1 MKMTHIKVRQ
11 YNSQYIE
18 RYIAKQ
24 KGPTQMLN
32 KKTANTVSLIEL
44 LEKMNEPLK
53 KVGKSKRW
61 IRHPSIAFLNNYWYR
76 HSTKE
81 KGFPVDFL
89 MTFFN
94 QTETEAIL
102 TITHHFNI
110 KNEEVN
116 YPTESLYRPPKNH
129 NNQAVEVYLK
139 HIRFIDPDCINYL
152 ISNGLLYQE
161 TKYRN
166 CVFVGYD
173 NQHQVKHL
181 HRHSTHLADN
191 DYKGNTPG
199 SDSRYSFNLVG
210 TSQTLYV
217 FESPIDLLSYITLF
231 NDDWSSHSYLALCGL
246 SPASLHQFIS
256 DHPNIRSV
264 VLCLDNDTPGQ
275 EATSSIL
282 TEMMNYPSILLEVKT
297 SRYKDFNED
306 LKAIHDLPAM
316 PGIQEPFTQV
326 LNEVKKSIVR
336 DFEHSKDKTFKDLMN
351 RFSLVYYGLH
361 SNNSKQNEKATSAL
375 IECAGYA
382 ILLARQQYR
391 HLETQYSIKE
401 IVNLIDDTQPFMMS
415 AETDPLMTGFTKELD
430 ILKTIYLTKN
440 NHTVDDKHQLIQSLM
455 SLAKRCMVTHVFLLL
470 NKQNERN
477 F

>member
-1 MKMTHIKVRQ
+1 MKMIHIKTKQ
-11 YNSQYIE
+11 YNE

-61 IRHPSIAFLNNYWYR
+61 IRHPSISFLNNYWYR

-94 QTETEAIL
+94 HTEQEAIQ
-102 TITHHFNI
+102 TIHQYFNLRNKEFI
-110 KNEEVN
+110 N
-116 YPTESLYRPPKNH
+116 PTESLYRPPKYN

-161 TKYRN
+161 TNYRN

-210 TSQTLYV
+210 TSPTLYV
-217 FESPIDLLSYITLF
+217 FESPIDLLSCITLF

-256 DHPNIRSV
+256 DHPNIRNV

-275 EATSSIL
+275 VATSSTL
-282 TEMMNYPSILLEVKT
+282 TEMMNYPSIHVEVQT

-306 LKAIHDLPAM
+306 LKAINGLPAIE
-316 PGIQEPFTQV
+316 GIREPFIQT
-326 LNEVKKSIVR
+326 LDEVKKSIVR
-336 DFEHSKDKTFKDLMN
+336 DFEHSKDKTFKDLMSH
-351 RFSLVYYGLH
+351 FSLVYYGLH
-361 SNNSKQNEKATSAL
+361 SNNHKQREKSVTAL
-375 IECAGYA
+375 IECASHA
-382 ILLARQQYR
+382 LLLARQQYR
-391 HLETQYSIKE
+391 HLEKKYSINE
-401 IVNLIDDTQPFMMS
+401 MVNLIDDTPPFIMFV
-415 AETDPLMTGFTKELD
+415 ETDPLMTGFTKELD
-430 ILKTIYLTKN
+430 ILKTLYLTKI

-470 NKQNERN
+470 NEQNERN